1 MKRIDKWFSIAV
13 PAGWADVV
21 VRTVKV
27 AVVAFVTLHLKEFV
41 DAGFPL
47 DTPDITIDAL
57 WVTAGTFAL
66 NAILMW
72 AKSWMVA
79 TSAA

>member
-1 MKRIDKWFSIAV
+1 MIGSFKKWFSIAV

-57 WVTAGTFAL
+57 WVAGGTFAL
-66 NAILMW
+66 NAILMLV
-72 AKSWMVA
+72 KP
-79 TSAA
+79 

>member
-1 MKRIDKWFSIAV
+1 MKSVKKWFSIAV

-47 DTPDITIDAL
+47 DTPDITVDAV
-57 WVTAGTFAL
+57 WIAAGTFAL
-66 NAILMW
+66 NAILKL
-72 AKSWMVA
+72 AKS
-79 TSAA
+79 